1 MDIFFLQLAIIF
13 LPGLVWER
21 IDAQFAQK
29 RVPTQFDVLRR
40 TFVFGVVAY
49 IVTYGICRLLG
60 FPFEL
65 FEPKKDS
72 TFLGETAVREIFI
85 ATFVAFS
92 CSIVWLYFVNFKIL
106 MRFMKR
112 IRATKRY
119 GDEDVWDFT
128 FNAHDRNVEY
138 VHLRDFDKEIVY
150 AGWVER
156 FSDTEKVRELVLH
169 DVKVYD
175 FEGNELFATP
185 RARWTILT
193 SNFRLNP
200 REAKSIPMNNSS
212 KGQDRPRVPPLA
224 QRGYENKGGH
234 NAPTSQVTTR
244 PPPPAPISSKPA
256 SQPARP
262 TGKTK

>member
-185 RARWTILT
+185 RVYI
-193 SNFRLNP
+193 
-200 REAKSIPMNNSS
+200 
-212 KGQDRPRVPPLA
+212 
-224 QRGYENKGGH
+224 
-234 NAPTSQVTTR
+234 
-244 PPPPAPISSKPA
+244 
-256 SQPARP
+256 ARP
-262 TGKTK
+262 MDDIDIEFPAQPERGQEHSDE